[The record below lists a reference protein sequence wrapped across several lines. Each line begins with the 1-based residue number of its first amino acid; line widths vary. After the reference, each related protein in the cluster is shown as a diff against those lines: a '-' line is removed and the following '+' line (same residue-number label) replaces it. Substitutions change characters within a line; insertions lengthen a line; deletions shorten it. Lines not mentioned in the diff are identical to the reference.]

1 MYSQVMG
8 KNTVGGTFLGV
19 VTPRE
24 GCLLTSFIHAFL
36 CYLSLFRALAWGTR
50 PGTQALPMPALAE
63 KAVSLL
69 WSFGEPLG
77 TPGTFVAG
85 REGQLG
91 ASRCEAACLL
101 ASREL
106 GRGPFFAI
114 VDLKGLEGHLKV
126 GEVKKKKMKT
136 PAEGMAGS

>member
-91 ASRCEAACLL
+91 ASQCEAACLL

-106 GRGPFFAI
+106 GCGPFFAI
-114 VDLKGLEGHLKV
+114 VDLKGLEGHQKS
-126 GEVKKKKMKT
+126 GK
-136 PAEGMAGS
+136 